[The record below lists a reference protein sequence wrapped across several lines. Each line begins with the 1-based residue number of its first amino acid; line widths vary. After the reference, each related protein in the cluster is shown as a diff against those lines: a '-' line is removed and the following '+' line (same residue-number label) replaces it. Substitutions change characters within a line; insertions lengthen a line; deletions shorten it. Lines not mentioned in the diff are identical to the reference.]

1 MSVAGV
7 VRERV
12 RIKGMHCATCGL
24 TVEKA
29 LRSLPG
35 VVEASADPASGEAVL
50 AYDPGKVRFSDVVKA
65 VRAVGYDVVLG
76 EVVLSV
82 PGMASVDDE
91 RVVEEALLRV
101 RGVAEVYASHVNKT
115 VVVRFNP
122 EVVKPEDLVEA
133 LSKAGYKASLSESRE
148 VIKAA
153 EDDRGLLLGGL
164 ASIAAS
170 VVYYIL
176 YVAEK
181 VFGVAAAG
189 EVLPWYGAI
198 AMGLVLAGPG
208 RRFIIGAVR
217 SLRSMTPG
225 MDALVTLGTTSIYL
239 YSLAVTLGLLRG
251 ELYYEGVGLIIGFVL
266 IGRYIEARVKKGT
279 GRAVER
285 LARLKPEKAKI
296 LKAGRVVEVEVS
308 KVKPGDLVV
317 VSQGERV
324 PVDGRVVRGKAYV
337 DESIFTGEPVPVEKK
352 PGDQVLAGSMVTT
365 GWIHVA
371 ATRVSGDTALDRIA
385 KLIAY
390 SQAGKMGVQRLADRI
405 SGVFFWIVLGIA
417 SFTFAFWSLIGA
429 GFETAVVRAASVL
442 LVSCPCALG
451 LATPTAS
458 SAGVGI
464 AARVGILV
472 RNVVAFEKLA
482 RATVV
487 ALDKTGTLTY
497 GRPRVVAVEV
507 LEGFTPERVLEFA
520 GSAEKWSEHPLARAI
535 IEKHIEAL
543 GRGPRDPG
551 NAELL
556 PGMGVYAEVD
566 GHTVVVGNDKL
577 MQGFEV
583 DITPLRE
590 AATRWQDRGA
600 TVVYVAI
607 DGRPAGV
614 IAIRDEPRPEARE
627 AVEWLKRLGLKVV
640 MLTGDAER
648 TAAAIAR
655 ELGID
660 EYRAGMS
667 PDDKAEVVRELQRRG
682 EVVVMVGDGVND
694 APALSRAD
702 VGIAV
707 ANATDV
713 SVEAGDIV
721 LVRGDLRRVPMAVEI
736 ARRTYR
742 TIKLN
747 LFWAFIYNVTLIPIA
762 AGALAWAGIALRP
775 ELAAAAMAAS
785 SISVTSFSYMFSKW
799 TPRLPERE
807 ERGETLGEGGAKI
820 AAEAPAH

>member
-1 MSVAGV
+1 MSAGQL
-7 VRERV
+7 VRDKV

-24 TVEKA
+24 TIEKA
-29 LRSLPG
+29 LRSIPG
-35 VVEASADPASGEAVL
+35 VVEASADPATGEAVV
-50 AYDPGKVRFSDVVKA
+50 AYEPGRVRFSDIVKA
-65 VRAVGYDVVLG
+65 VRSAGYDVALS
-76 EVVLSV
+76 EVILRVD
-82 PGMASVDDE
+82 GMASIDDE
-91 RVVEEALLRV
+91 KVVEETLLRV
-101 RGVAEVYASHVNKT
+101 RGVAEVYASHVNRT
-115 VVVRFNP
+115 VIVRFNP
-122 EVVKPEDLVEA
+122 EVVKVEDLVEA
-133 LSKAGYKASLSESRE
+133 LRRAGYKASVSESKE
-148 VIKAA
+148 IVAEA
-153 EDDRGLLLGGL
+153 EDERKLLVGGLLSVG
-164 ASIAAS
+164 AS

-176 YVAEK
+176 LIAEELL
-181 VFGVAAAG
+181 GIEAAG
-189 EVLPWYGAI
+189 AILPWYGAVS
-198 AMGLVLAGPG
+198 MGYVLAGPG
-208 RRFIIGAVR
+208 RRFIIGAIR

-225 MDALVTLGTTSIYL
+225 MDALVTLGTGSIYV
-239 YSLAVTLGLLRG
+239 YSLAVTLGLIRG

-285 LARLKPEKAKI
+285 LARLKPEKAKV
-296 LKAGRVVEVEVS
+296 LRARKVVEVDVS
-308 KVKPGDLVV
+308 EIKPGDVVV
-317 VSQGERV
+317 VSQGERI
-324 PVDGRVVRGKAYV
+324 PVDGRVVRGRAYV

-352 PGDQVLAGSMVTT
+352 PGDQVLAGSLVTT
-365 GWIHVA
+365 GWIHVS
-371 ATRVSGDTALDRIA
+371 ATRTSGDTALDRIA
-385 KLIAY
+385 RLIAY
-390 SQAGKMGVQRLADRI
+390 SQAGKMSVQRLVDRV
-405 SGVFFWIVLGIA
+405 SGLFFWIVLGIA

-429 GFETAVVRAASVL
+429 GFETAVIRAASVL

-472 RNVVAFEKLA
+472 RNVAAFEKLA
-482 RATVV
+482 KATVV
-487 ALDKTGTLTY
+487 AMDKTGTLTV
-497 GRPRVVAVEV
+497 GRPRVVAVEA
-507 LEGFTPERVLEFA
+507 LDGFTPERILELA

-535 IEKHIEAL
+535 IEKHIEVF
-543 GRGPRDPG
+543 GRGPKDPG

-556 PGMGVYAEVD
+556 PGMGIYAEVN

-577 MQGFEV
+577 MEGFEV
-583 DITPLRE
+583 DITPLRGK
-590 AATRWQDRGA
+590 AAEWQDRGA
-600 TVVYVAI
+600 TVVYVAV
-607 DGRPAGV
+607 DGRPAGL

-627 AVEWLKRLGLKVV
+627 TVEWLKRLGLRVI

-655 ELGID
+655 ELGMD

-667 PDDKAEVVRELQRRG
+667 PEDKAEVVRELQKKG
-682 EVVVMVGDGVND
+682 EIVVMVGDGVND

-721 LVRGDLRRVPMAVEI
+721 LVRGDLRRVPLAVEI

-762 AGALAWAGIALRP
+762 AGALAWAGITLRP

-785 SISVTSFSYMFSKW
+785 SISVTSFSYRFSKW
-799 TPRLPERE
+799 TPRIPEKPG
-807 ERGETLGEGGAKI
+807 ERGESEPAKA
-820 AAEAPAH
+820 AAEAPPAR